1 MLIEKFLLVTD
12 FFLFFQQPGCNH
24 TREEIL
30 CELYVVLDCSFSIRE
45 AEEFEHGHVISDV
58 SYCAKHNFTFESK
71 QNQTDKEIEQRFYD
85 TYLKLLPVSHLTGM
99 SQLYAM
105 ILRGGDIRTFLYYK
119 T

>member
-105 ILRGGDIRTFLYYK
+105 IRGGDIRTFLYYK